1 MKSSA
6 KTLLLLTAT
15 FCFTLPAMAQMQL
28 NPKVG
33 VNFSGVE
40 AELQDITAEARV
52 GWNAGV
58 DLRIGDRALFLQ
70 PGLHY
75 YNFTARLI
83 EGVAHP
89 DDVAFSEETTIQS
102 LKAPLNIG
110 LRLTGDNGLIGIQA
124 RGGVTPTYIL
134 GVDEKNGIDFD
145 RSDLNDFTWGANV
158 GVGMNFLFLTAD
170 LNYEIGL
177 DDFFA
182 NAEGGN
188 NILTLS
194 AGLKF

>member
-6 KTLLLLTAT
+6 KILFVAIAALITSVAATAQT
-15 FCFTLPAMAQMQL
+15 QI

-40 AELQDITAEARV
+40 AQLQDITAEARV

-58 DLRIGDRALFLQ
+58 DLRMGDKALYLQ

-75 YNFTARLI
+75 YNFTARLV
-83 EGVAHP
+83 EGVEHP
-89 DDVAFSEETTIQS
+89 DDIAFSDETTIQA

-134 GVDEKNGIDFD
+134 GVDEKNGIDFNKE
-145 RSDLNDFTWGANV
+145 DLNSFTWGANV
-158 GVGMNFLFLTAD
+158 GVGVNFLFLTAD
-170 LNYEIGL
+170 LNYEVGL

-188 NILTLS
+188 NVLS
-194 AGLKF
+194 LSVGIKF

>member
-6 KTLLLLTAT
+6 KTLLLLAAT

-194 AGLKF
+194 VGLKF

>member
-6 KTLLLLTAT
+6 KILFLLSTA
-15 FCFTLPAMAQMQL
+15 FCFSLPAMAQMQL

-83 EGVAHP
+83 EGVEHP

-145 RSDLNDFTWGANV
+145 RGDLNDFTWGANV

-170 LNYEIGL
+170 LTYEIGL

-188 NILTLS
+188 NVLTLS
-194 AGLKF
+194 VGLKF

>member
-6 KTLLLLTAT
+6 KILFIAAAAALFSFTAS
-15 FCFTLPAMAQMQL
+15 AQTQI

-33 VNFSGVE
+33 VNYSGVE
-40 AELQDITAEARV
+40 AQLQDITAEARV

-58 DLRIGDRALFLQ
+58 DLRIGDKALYLQ

-75 YNFTARLI
+75 YNFTARLV
-83 EGVAHP
+83 EGVEHP
-89 DDVAFSEETTIQS
+89 DDVSFAEETTIQS

-124 RGGVTPTYIL
+124 RGGMTPTYIL

-145 RSDLNDFTWGANV
+145 KADLNSFTWGANV
-158 GVGMNFLFLTAD
+158 GVGINFLFLTAD
-170 LNYEIGL
+170 LNYEMGL

-188 NILTLS
+188 NILSLS
-194 AGLKF
+194 VGIKF